1 MDAST
6 VATVFTL
13 TPDEVAYVET
23 CLARRRELLALAG
36 TAPDGRV
43 LATCEE
49 AAVVSA
55 LKIGHDLLAAALA
68 ARVTA
73 AEEKKSARPGRAGA
87 AGGGTT
93 AARTRASS

>member
-6 VATVFTL
+6 VPTSFTL
-13 TPDEVAYVET
+13 TPDEVAFVES

-43 LATCEE
+43 LAACEE
-49 AAVVSA
+49 AAVTLA
-55 LKIGHDLLAAALA
+55 RNTGHDLLAAALA
-68 ARVTA
+68 GRVA
-73 AEEKKSARPGRAGA
+73 VAEEKKSARPGRAGA

-93 AARTRASS
+93 GVPTRGSS